1 MCALWTRKKSVASPN
16 ELEAA
21 RIDRLLDRAI
31 EQRSKLTL
39 IFSEGVT
46 AMSGIEAFVVRHD
59 AAGVVLRVS
68 LVNVEP
74 EKFAG
79 TRLKC
84 SFRISDSERPNQK
97 KLLAF
102 ESHVVS
108 VQITK
113 DGDVLFEVAPPAEIL
128 NAQQRRCVRVNVDR
142 HRISLLS
149 VWPELP
155 TGTRISG
162 NRPLAISRNDDSGPI
177 LICNISTI
185 GLCLR
190 VKGAELRKTFS
201 ETEDGGGFT
210 FYFEASREDGEGEQ
224 SFWLNAVLRN
234 QLPVSV
240 AGEVL
245 LGFEFIAEGVIDD
258 FGQLQWESLWSGEVS
273 DLGPFIFRWNLA
285 DFQKEKHVSV

>member
-1 MCALWTRKKSVASPN
+1 LWTRKKSVVCPN
-16 ELEAA
+16 EQEGA
-21 RIDRLLDRAI
+21 RIDRLLGKAL
-31 EQRSKLTL
+31 EQRSRLKLN
-39 IFSEGVT
+39 FSECVT
-46 AMSGIEAFVVRHD
+46 AMSDIEAFVVRHD
-59 AAGVVLRVS
+59 ATGVVLRVS

-84 SFRISDSERPNQK
+84 CFRISESEKLNQN

-108 VQITK
+108 VQITM

-128 NAQQRRCVRVNVDR
+128 NAQQRRCVRVSVDR

-149 VWPELP
+149 IWPELP

-177 LICNISTI
+177 LICNISTT

-190 VKGAELRKTFS
+190 VKSAELRKTFS
-201 ETEDGGGFT
+201 ETEGGGYT

-224 SFWLNAVLRN
+224 SFWLNAALRN
-234 QLPVSV
+234 QPPVTD
-240 AGEVL
+240 AGEAL

-258 FGQLQWESLWSGEVS
+258 FGQLQWESLRSGEVS

-285 DFQKEKHVSV
+285 DFQKEKRCSA

>member
-1 MCALWTRKKSVASPN
+1 LWTRKKSVASPN

>member
-1 MCALWTRKKSVASPN
+1 MCALWTRKKSVACPS
-16 ELEAA
+16 ELESA
-21 RIDRLLDRAI
+21 RIDRLLGKAI

-39 IFSEGVT
+39 NFSECVT
-46 AMSGIEAFVVRHD
+46 AMSDIEAFVVRHN
-59 AAGVVLRVS
+59 ATEVVLRVS

-84 SFRISDSERPNQK
+84 CFRISDSERLNQK

-113 DGDVLFEVAPPAEIL
+113 DGDVLFAVAPPAEIQ
-128 NAQQRRCVRVNVDR
+128 NAQQRRCVRVSVDR

-149 VWPELP
+149 IWPELP

-177 LICNISTI
+177 LICNISTT

-190 VKGAELRKTFS
+190 VKNAELRKTLS
-201 ETEDGGGFT
+201 ETEKGCGYT

-224 SFWLNAVLRN
+224 SFWLNAALRN
-234 QLPVSV
+234 QPPVTD
-240 AGEVL
+240 AGEAL
-245 LGFEFIAEGVIDD
+245 LGFEFTAEGVIDD
-258 FGQLQWESLWSGEVS
+258 FGQLQWESLRTGEVS
-273 DLGPFIFRWNLA
+273 ELGPFIFRWNLA
-285 DFQKEKHVSV
+285 DFQKEKRCSA